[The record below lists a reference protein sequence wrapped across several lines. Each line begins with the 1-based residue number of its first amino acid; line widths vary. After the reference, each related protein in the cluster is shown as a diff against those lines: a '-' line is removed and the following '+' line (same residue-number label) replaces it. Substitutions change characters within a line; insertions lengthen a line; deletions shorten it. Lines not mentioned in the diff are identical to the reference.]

1 VLDAEYHREGAIS
14 MTDSKDKKTTI
25 ILEPGQVAVVLGL
38 EDGQISRQLFA
49 TPEIDAML
57 DDEQSDIP
65 FHYFLASAFL
75 VRLDQDENFASDLA
89 EWYDEKLRSE
99 AAEAD
104 NGQ

>member
-1 VLDAEYHREGAIS
+1 VLDAEYHREGAVR

-25 ILEPGQVAVVLGL
+25 ILEPGQVAVVLGM

-49 TPEIDAML
+49 SPEVDAML

-89 EWYDEKLRSE
+89 EWYDEKLQSE

-104 NGQ
+104 REQ

>member
-1 VLDAEYHREGAIS
+1 MIDAEQCHEGAIS

-38 EDGQISRQLFA
+38 ENGQISRQLFA

-57 DDEQSDIP
+57 DNEQSDIP
-65 FHYFLASAFL
+65 FHYFLASAFP
-75 VRLDQDENFASDLA
+75 VRLDQDENFASDLV

-104 NGQ
+104 TGQ

>member
-1 VLDAEYHREGAIS
+1 MIDAEQRHKGANN
-14 MTDSKDKKTTI
+14 MTDSKGQKITVV
-25 ILEPGQVAVVLGL
+25 LEPGQVAVVLGM
-38 EDGQISRQLFA
+38 EGREVSRQLFA
-49 TPEIDAML
+49 SPEIDGML

-75 VRLDQDENFASDLA
+75 VRLDQDENFASDLV

-104 NGQ
+104 TGQ

>member
-1 VLDAEYHREGAIS
+1 VLDAEHHREGAIS

-65 FHYFLASAFL
+65 FHYFLAAAFL
-75 VRLDQDENFASDLA
+75 ARLDQDEDFAADLP
-89 EWYDEKLRSE
+89 EWYDEKLHGE
-99 AAEAD
+99 AGAAKAGE
-104 NGQ
+104 

>member
-1 VLDAEYHREGAIS
+1 

-25 ILEPGQVAVVLGL
+25 TLEPGQVAIVLGM

-49 TPEIDAML
+49 SPEVDAML
-57 DDEQSDIP
+57 DDEKSEIP

-89 EWYDEKLRSE
+89 EWYDEKLNRE
-99 AAEAD
+99 AGEAD
-104 NGQ
+104 TGR

>member
-1 VLDAEYHREGAIS
+1 MIDAEQRHEGANN
-14 MTDSKDKKTTI
+14 MTDSKDQKITVV
-25 ILEPGQVAVVLGL
+25 LEPGQVAVVLGM
-38 EDGQISRQLFA
+38 EGGEVSRQLFA
-49 TPEIDAML
+49 SPEIDAML

-75 VRLDQDENFASDLA
+75 LRLDQDENFASDLV